1 MTIYK
6 RSFKVTLIISICLL
20 IIAIILNYAL
30 GENFWCN
37 VLLGIFSGAMLT
49 TITSIIGYWVER
61 KQALEEFYLE
71 VIKLLKRFNKYQT
84 DLTPEQKIYFF
95 LELSNYDITYL
106 GTAFARIDLFDQKSK
121 KYIYEKIYG
130 PLTDAYKKA
139 CAHTWHFE
147 MQVNGAAVN
156 DVVMEE
162 FIKELEPI
170 IIREEEYVIGN
181 ENDENV
187 IKSEYNYIVKKIDSE
202 LNGKYYEIMYGKKQ
216 IKENEK
222 AAKN

>member
-1 MTIYK
+1 
-6 RSFKVTLIISICLL
+6 
-20 IIAIILNYAL
+20 
-30 GENFWCN
+30 
-37 VLLGIFSGAMLT
+37 
-49 TITSIIGYWVER
+49 
-61 KQALEEFYLE
+61 
-71 VIKLLKRFNKYQT
+71 
-84 DLTPEQKIYFF
+84 
-95 LELSNYDITYL
+95 
-106 GTAFARIDLFDQKSK
+106 
-121 KYIYEKIYG
+121 
-130 PLTDAYKKA
+130 
-139 CAHTWHFE
+139 
-147 MQVNGAAVN
+147 MQVNGTAVN